1 MKKLLLILLSVT
13 LIFSCAEK
21 KEKNETTNP
30 TKELMINTLYKLHDE
45 LKNKNYDNSIKY
57 IIFTDSLF
65 LANRGVEF
73 TDTVRKRLISS
84 MSRLI
89 ELNEISERGIQILS
103 SDAVFGKVTDV
114 YQDIERRKRQIER
127 LRLIENQCFGLYIE
141 NTGIE
146 VMAVWRNN
154 KFLFYKLDNIGK
166 LEIQ

>member
-21 KEKNETTNP
+21 KEKKETTNP
-30 TKELMINTLYKLHDE
+30 TKELMINTLYELHDE
-45 LKNKNYDNSIKY
+45 LKNKNYENSIEY
-57 IIFTDSLF
+57 FIFTDSLF
-65 LANRGVEF
+65 LANRGVEL
-73 TDTVRKRLISS
+73 TDTERKSFISS

-114 YQDIERRKRQIER
+114 YQDLERRKRQIES